1 MELEIH
7 VEGTQIIVNRRDTRL
22 TITYTKLSD
31 APCIIE
37 DPSWTRD
44 EGLEEFRVRAWQV
57 AHDEKLVGSLD
68 CRLPKHFT

>member
-7 VEGTQIIVNRRDTRL
+7 VEGVQIIVNRSNTRL

-31 APCIIE
+31 TPCIIE

-44 EGLEEFRVRAWQV
+44 EGLEEFRLRAWQ
-57 AHDEKLVGSLD
+57 AASQKAREIGWIA
-68 CRLPKHFT
+68 